1 MDPLTFWILEGLFA
15 LVLILIGLYIRARS
29 KWTIDRYTELNR
41 AIELAHTRINNVNG
55 HVQQVDDEHQATKR
69 DVAVHNEKH
78 NRSEADIKEIKGLI
92 REIHSNVVP
101 QKSTG

>member
-1 MDPLTFWILEGLFA
+1 MDPLTFWIIDVLFA
-15 LVLILIGLYIRARS
+15 IILALAAVYVKARE
-29 KWTIDRYTELNR
+29 KFHHDRFQELNR

-69 DVAVHNEKH
+69 DVAVHHEKH
-78 NRSEADIKEIKGLI
+78 KRAEADVREIKGLI
-92 REIHSNVVP
+92 REIHRSVVP